1 MKLFLSSYEINQD
14 LEILTETKPLFVLG
28 SFFYLKKC
36 KKDYLDR
43 YMNYVKTQCKNF
55 ILDSGAF
62 TFITGNKNAKNY
74 IIDNI
79 DDYIEQYANFI
90 KKWEIKNYIELDL
103 DSILG
108 YEKVK
113 EIRKKLEEKVGHK
126 SIPVFHNLYRTKN
139 DLDEIL
145 KEYDYIAISNFN
157 GSKSKKIIEPIKKIV
172 NYANSK
178 NVKVHGLALTGN
190 NFTKNINFYSVD
202 SSTWASCIRFG
213 SISKFNFKT
222 KKLERKNISE
232 KFKIINNNKT
242 SKLLL
247 CYCGKEW
254 KKYQVY
260 LDIFR

>member
-1 MKLFLSSYEINQD
+1 MKLFLSSYELEQD

-43 YMNYVKTQCKNF
+43 YMNYVKTQCRDF

-62 TFITGNKNAKNY
+62 TFITGNKNAKSY

-79 DDYIEQYANFI
+79 DDYIEEYVNFI

-157 GSKSKKIIEPIKKIV
+157 GSKSKK
-172 NYANSK
+172 
-178 NVKVHGLALTGN
+178 
-190 NFTKNINFYSVD
+190 
-202 SSTWASCIRFG
+202 
-213 SISKFNFKT
+213 
-222 KKLERKNISE
+222 
-232 KFKIINNNKT
+232 
-242 SKLLL
+242 
-247 CYCGKEW
+247 
-254 KKYQVY
+254 
-260 LDIFR
+260 